1 MNIDLKLGKL
11 SEQIRY
17 RNGEDIKRILEITAR
32 EARDQEEAERIHEEE
47 LKVVKKISKL
57 EHLRQNQLEI
67 DHQAEDEPEQSE
79 ELKKREKDKHRQSEL
94 ERLRAAVRAVE
105 MANRSKKEEEDEMV
119 ELRRKI
125 AAGRRIMPQ
134 AQPSKNKRSS
144 TQEDQ
149 VEDEEDWR
157 REEEEIGRMKTR
169 LNVKTNSRRSL
180 REPHGALET
189 FTDDEEESLQ
199 RSKMK
204 KARRKLSST
213 PHNFEETKDRDQP
226 TDEERKPR
234 FNVKTD
240 SRRSSREPHGALETF
255 TDDEEESLKRSKMR
269 TARRKLSSN
278 LPHFEETKDRDQPT
292 DEERKTRFN
301 VKTDSR
307 RSSREP
313 HGVLETFT
321 DDEEESLKRSK
332 MRTARRK
339 LSGTPHHF
347 EETKDRD
354 QPTDEERSPSPKKNP
369 KVVRKPQISPGSPP
383 REVDDLMAQFQ
394 GFGTPLGGSPYGSG
408 SNSPM
413 YYPPYGPPLPPSM
426 APDGYGYGY
435 GYGYGGGGPGT
446 IVNTGIGNITHTTI
460 SNVGNDNS
468 VKKIYRK

>member
-17 RNGEDIKRILEITAR
+17 RNGEDIKHILEITAR

-47 LKVVKKISKL
+47 RKVVKKISIL
-57 EHLRQNQLEI
+57 EHLRLNQLEI
-67 DHQAEDEPEQSE
+67 DHHAEDEPEQSE
-79 ELKKREKDKHRQSEL
+79 ELKKREKGKHRQSEL
-94 ERLRAAVRAVE
+94 ERLRAAARAVE
-105 MANRSKKEEEDEMV
+105 MANRLKKAEEDEIV

-125 AAGRRIMPQ
+125 AAGRRTMPQ
-134 AQPSKNKRSS
+134 AQPSKNKKSS
-144 TQEDQ
+144 TQEYQ

-157 REEEEIGRMKTR
+157 REEEEIGQMKPHF
-169 LNVKTNSRRSL
+169 NVKTNSGRSS
-180 REPHGALET
+180 REPHGVLET

-204 KARRKLSST
+204 TARRKLSST
-213 PHNFEETKDRDQP
+213 PHHFEETKDRDQP

-234 FNVKTD
+234 FNVRTD

-269 TARRKLSSN
+269 TARRKLS
-278 LPHFEETKDRDQPT
+278 
-292 DEERKTRFN
+292 
-301 VKTDSR
+301 
-307 RSSREP
+307 
-313 HGVLETFT
+313 GI
-321 DDEEESLKRSK
+321 
-332 MRTARRK
+332 
-339 LSGTPHHF
+339 PHHF

-354 QPTDEERSPSPKKNP
+354 QPTDEERSPSPKKSP
-369 KVVRKPQISPGSPP
+369 KVVRKPQIPPGSPP

-394 GFGTPLGGSPYGSG
+394 GFGTPLGGSPYGSRSG
-408 SNSPM
+408 SPM
-413 YYPPYGPPLPPSM
+413 YYPPYGSPLPPSM

-435 GYGYGGGGPGT
+435 GYGYGGGVPGS
-446 IVNTGIGNITHTTI
+446 IVNSGIGNITHTTI